1 MFARLQMSPRLHKG
15 RRAVICITAIA
26 LIMISSCKDIV
37 QDHKNKKPEFCEYNS
52 GESLIDAHWGAY
64 AVFYQLTADSWTID
78 WIPLCENRKIR
89 MPFDV
94 IFYQHGA
101 IYGDSN
107 FPPMTGERVS
117 NQIFPMPSTE
127 GIVSI
132 FEVSGSVTGSLKSNG
147 QVQFDKVKISN
158 SVRRTGVKYGDIYVY
173 SEPGVV
179 EK

>member
-1 MFARLQMSPRLHKG
+1 
-15 RRAVICITAIA
+15 
-26 LIMISSCKDIV
+26 
-37 QDHKNKKPEFCEYNS
+37 
-52 GESLIDAHWGAY
+52 
-64 AVFYQLTADSWTID
+64 
-78 WIPLCENRKIR
+78 
-89 MPFDV
+89 
-94 IFYQHGA
+94 
-101 IYGDSN
+101 
-107 FPPMTGERVS
+107 MTGERVS